1 MIQTVKLAKLRLSP
15 INVRTVSDDQLRIPE
30 MAADIEARGVLQNLL
45 VTPVTKPRGMFE
57 VFDGG
62 RRWRAL
68 SMLAERGAINAEEFD
83 VPVLVVKADVAALS
97 ETSLAANFHQLKLTP
112 AEECRAFQHFLG
124 VDGDIDAVAKRFGQT
139 RRFIEGRLRLATL
152 AAPIFDALAAG
163 EISLEIAKA
172 YASTDSQD
180 KQLLVWTNYSGHS
193 YVNADTIRRAIVHQT
208 MKATDPVALLV
219 GDDAYLAAG
228 GKIVADLFS
237 EDGDRWVD
245 PEIAERL
252 AAAKL
257 EAEATRIGEETGLA
271 WIRPIATHHTYNAA
285 SGLYRVILPTIP
297 MTEEEDARVTEI
309 EDRLE
314 AIQGEMEDEDI
325 SQEAYAALDE
335 EFDCLEEERNALN
348 SRPSILTDELRPL
361 VGAFLTL
368 SQRGEM
374 VLDTT
379 YYSEKPIRLGADGNL
394 APEGDGSSSDNGDPT
409 ATIGGGSGSV
419 ANDPAPRPETVA
431 PGGKPL
437 TARLQDELAL
447 QRRDVLAANLV
458 QHPGLALDYAI
469 FVMIDARNH
478 HATYYGT
485 TVRARGPQDPSVGE
499 MPSTRA
505 REYLAECHDGLVS
518 DWMGHK
524 SMVER
529 FEAFRELDDDSKAA
543 WLAYVV
549 AVSLEAKDGFSGP
562 SQNPLQNRLASIMEV
577 DVAAWW
583 RPTSQNF
590 FDRVPKGS
598 LLTLLHDVG
607 GPTLSGRYAASKKP
621 DISASCHKL
630 FAGEALV
637 EADVK
642 EAALAWVPA
651 TMRFLDNASDETLDM
666 IESDDLDESELGG
679 DEDAGS
685 GDDLPDDDDVA
696 GSEPAVADDAGTTI
710 EGEAAEAA

>member
-1 MIQTVKLAKLRLSP
+1 MFQTVKLAKLRLSP

-30 MAADIEARGVLQNLL
+30 MAADIGARGVLQNLL

-68 SMLAERGAINAEEFD
+68 SMLAESGAINPEEYD

-152 AAPIFDALAAG
+152 AQPIFDALAVG

-180 KQLLVWTNYSGHS
+180 KQLLVWNSYSGHS

-219 GDDAYLAAG
+219 GDAAYLAAG

-285 SGLYRVILPTIP
+285 SGLYRVILPTVP

-314 AIQGEMEDEDI
+314 AIQSEMEDEDI
-325 SQEAYAALDE
+325 TQEAYAELDAEFDRLDE
-335 EFDCLEEERNALN
+335 ERNTLN

-379 YYSEKPIRLGADGNL
+379 YYSEKPIRLGADGNV
-394 APEGDGSSSDNGDPT
+394 APDGETGDAGGGDPT
-409 ATIGGGSGSV
+409 ATVIGGSGAVGSV
-419 ANDPAPRPETVA
+419 SAPRPETIA

-437 TARLQDELAL
+437 TARLQDELAV

-469 FVMIDARNH
+469 FVMIDARNNGS
-478 HATYYGT
+478 TYYGT
-485 TVRARGPQDPSVGE
+485 TVRARGPMDPSVGE

-518 DWMGHK
+518 DWMGHATA
-524 SMVER
+524 VER

-562 SQNPLQNRLASIMEV
+562 SQNPLQNRLASIMDV

-607 GPTLSGRYAASKKP
+607 GPALSGRYAASKKP

-651 TMRFLDNASDETLDM
+651 TMRFLDDATDDTLAIADDE
-666 IESDDLDESELGG
+666 DLDQPGAGDDADGESVPLEPVERS
-679 DEDAGS
+679 DMPDAGD
-685 GDDLPDDDDVA
+685 GEDLL
-696 GSEPAVADDAGTTI
+696 
-710 EGEAAEAA
+710 EGETAEAA

>member
-219 GDDAYLAAG
+219 GDEAYLAAG

-257 EAEATRIGEETGLA
+257 EAEATRIGEE
-271 WIRPIATHHTYNAA
+271 
-285 SGLYRVILPTIP
+285 
-297 MTEEEDARVTEI
+297 
-309 EDRLE
+309 
-314 AIQGEMEDEDI
+314 
-325 SQEAYAALDE
+325 
-335 EFDCLEEERNALN
+335 
-348 SRPSILTDELRPL
+348 
-361 VGAFLTL
+361 
-368 SQRGEM
+368 
-374 VLDTT
+374 
-379 YYSEKPIRLGADGNL
+379 
-394 APEGDGSSSDNGDPT
+394 
-409 ATIGGGSGSV
+409 
-419 ANDPAPRPETVA
+419 
-431 PGGKPL
+431 
-437 TARLQDELAL
+437 
-447 QRRDVLAANLV
+447 
-458 QHPGLALDYAI
+458 
-469 FVMIDARNH
+469 
-478 HATYYGT
+478 
-485 TVRARGPQDPSVGE
+485 
-499 MPSTRA
+499 
-505 REYLAECHDGLVS
+505 
-518 DWMGHK
+518 
-524 SMVER
+524 
-529 FEAFRELDDDSKAA
+529 
-543 WLAYVV
+543 
-549 AVSLEAKDGFSGP
+549 
-562 SQNPLQNRLASIMEV
+562 
-577 DVAAWW
+577 
-583 RPTSQNF
+583 
-590 FDRVPKGS
+590 
-598 LLTLLHDVG
+598 
-607 GPTLSGRYAASKKP
+607 
-621 DISASCHKL
+621 
-630 FAGEALV
+630 
-637 EADVK
+637 
-642 EAALAWVPA
+642 
-651 TMRFLDNASDETLDM
+651 
-666 IESDDLDESELGG
+666 
-679 DEDAGS
+679 
-685 GDDLPDDDDVA
+685 
-696 GSEPAVADDAGTTI
+696 
-710 EGEAAEAA
+710 